1 MENKL
6 LKCCRVCGLEYT
18 DYYPWGEDG
27 QSATYD
33 ICVCCG
39 CEFGYDDDENA
50 SGKGTFAYRQ
60 EWFDKGI
67 PLNAPN
73 SEYLPTYWTVNHLKS
88 QLSNIGFELTD
99 KMIANID
106 KNQSKRRVGNLL
118 PTLT

>member
-18 DYYPWGEDG
+18 NYYPWGEDG

-33 ICVCCG
+33 ICDCCG

-50 SGKGTFAYRQ
+50 SGKGVFVYRQ

-67 PLNAPN
+67 PLNTSN
-73 SEYLPTYWTVNHLKS
+73 SKSLTIAQLKS
-88 QLSNIGFELTD
+88 QLSNIGVELTD
-99 KMIANID
+99 EVIANIE
-106 KNQSKRRVGNLL
+106 KNQRKS
-118 PTLT
+118 